1 MKVVIDGYEVEIK
14 AKSEYS
20 ERYNK
25 ADTMAVL
32 NTLAIYAGE
41 AACRYSEIGFMALKK
56 RAMKTQDSIVDVLE
70 KAEYY
75 KDCEE

>member
-1 MKVVIDGYEVEIK
+1 MKIFIEGYEVEIK
-14 AKSEYS
+14 AKGGFS

-41 AACRYSEIGFMALKK
+41 AACRFSNFGLEALERSFEIAKQHLGYA
-56 RAMKTQDSIVDVLE
+56 
-70 KAEYY
+70 
-75 KDCEE
+75 

>member
-14 AKSEYS
+14 AKGGVS
-20 ERYNK
+20 ERYNE

-41 AACRYSEIGFMALKK
+41 AAVRYSDLGLKALK
-56 RAMKTQDSIVDVLE
+56 RHAWESRDRIVDAI
-70 KAEYY
+70 KATEYHGN
-75 KDCEE
+75 CE